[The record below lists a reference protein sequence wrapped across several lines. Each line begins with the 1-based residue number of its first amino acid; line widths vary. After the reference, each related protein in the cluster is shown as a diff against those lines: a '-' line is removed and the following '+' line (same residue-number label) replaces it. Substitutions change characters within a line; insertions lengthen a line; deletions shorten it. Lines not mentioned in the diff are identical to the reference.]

1 MTMPDSNYVSAN
13 GRTANVHNLSGSF
26 VGAVLAGFLL
36 TATLACAEQPRFV
49 DELQGKVVSVAD
61 GDTVTV
67 LVNKEQVRVRLE
79 GIDAPESNQSFGA
92 RAKQAL
98 SGLVFGKTVT
108 VKKTGTDRFG
118 RTLGVIM
125 VGDTDANAKM
135 IEDGWAWHYK
145 QYNKENRL
153 AQLEDAARQAKR
165 GLWADP
171 SPLAPWEFRAR
182 QRAPRAVPESSDET
196 PLTYWLNVSSGV
208 RHNSTCEHFGQTK
221 RGRSCGPDEGRPCGR
236 CGG

>member
-1 MTMPDSNYVSAN
+1 MLATTLLCAN
-13 GRTANVHNLSGSF
+13 P
-26 VGAVLAGFLL
+26 
-36 TATLACAEQPRFV
+36 PRVIEEF
-49 DELQGKVVSVAD
+49 QGKVVSVAD

-108 VKKTGTDRFG
+108 IKKTGTDRFG

-125 VGDTDANAKM
+125 VGDLDANAKM

-145 QYNKENRL
+145 QYNQENRL

-182 QRAPRAVPESSDET
+182 QRTPRPVPESSDET
-196 PLTYWLNVSSGV
+196 PLTYWLNASSGI
-208 RHNSTCEHFGQTK
+208 RHNSTCEHF
-221 RGRSCGPDEGRPCGR
+221 
-236 CGG
+236 

>member
-1 MTMPDSNYVSAN
+1 MSEAN
-13 GRTANVHNLSGSF
+13 GVSSKAPTTCVLNLPSNF
-26 VGAVLAGFLL
+26 AVALLAGFFL
-36 TATLACAEQPRFV
+36 TGTLACAEQPHVV
-49 DELQGKVVSVAD
+49 DELLGKVISVAD

-67 LVNKEQVRVRLE
+67 LVNKEQLRVRLE

-108 VKKTGTDRFG
+108 VKKIGTDRFG

-125 VGDTDANAKM
+125 VGDIDANAKM

-145 QYNKENRL
+145 QYNKEYRL
-153 AQLEDAARQAKR
+153 AQLEDAARKAKR

-182 QRAPRAVPESSDET
+182 QRTPRPVPESSDET
-196 PLTYWLNVSSGV
+196 PLTFWLNVSSGV

-221 RGRSCGPDEGRPCGR
+221 RGRSCGPDEGRPCGK

>member
-1 MTMPDSNYVSAN
+1 MPDANYVSAN
-13 GRTANVHNLSGSF
+13 GRTTNLLNLSCAF
-26 VGAVLAGFLL
+26 AGAVLAGFLL
-36 TATLACAEQPRFV
+36 TATLACAEQPRFT

-67 LVNKEQVRVRLE
+67 LVNKEQVRVRLD

-108 VKKTGTDRFG
+108 IKKTGTDRFG

-125 VGDTDANAKM
+125 VGDLDANAKM

-145 QYNKENRL
+145 QYNQENRL

-165 GLWADP
+165 GFWADP
-171 SPLAPWEFRAR
+171 APLAPWEFRAR
-182 QRAPRAVPESSDET
+182 QRTPGPVPETSDGS
-196 PLTYWLNVSSGV
+196 PLAYWLNVSSGV

-221 RGRSCGPDEGRPCGR
+221 RGRSCGPDEGRPCGK